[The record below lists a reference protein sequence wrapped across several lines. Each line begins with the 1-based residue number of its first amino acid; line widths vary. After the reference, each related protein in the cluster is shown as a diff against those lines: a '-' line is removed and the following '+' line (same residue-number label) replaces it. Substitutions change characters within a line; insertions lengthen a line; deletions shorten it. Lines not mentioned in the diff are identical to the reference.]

1 MKKTIKKEEILK
13 KINDK
18 RNIETLKRL
27 TKK

>member
-1 MKKTIKKEEILK
+1 MKKIIKKEEILK